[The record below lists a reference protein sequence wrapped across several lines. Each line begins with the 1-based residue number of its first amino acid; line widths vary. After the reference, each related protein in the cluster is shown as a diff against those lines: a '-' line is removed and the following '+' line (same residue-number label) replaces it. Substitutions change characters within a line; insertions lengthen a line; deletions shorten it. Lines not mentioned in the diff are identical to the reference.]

1 MESGAGVGG
10 LEIGSLENKF
20 EGFFRTPIYKN
31 KILKVALGYPE
42 TKSLLVDFDDLDKFD
57 ITLTDELIKN
67 PDATI
72 IAAESALRNIQL
84 PLDKPEAKINVRFT
98 NPPPTHKIL
107 IRDLRSEDVGK
118 FIAMEGIVRKTT
130 DVRPKLVMGAFE
142 CPYCGH
148 VTYKEQ
154 DGEKL
159 KEPFVCDS
167 CEKKALFNLVVSNS
181 TFVDSQKI
189 LIQES
194 LEDLRGGE
202 HPKQMAIYLEDDL
215 TGQITPGNR
224 IEIAGILRAT
234 RKTTGTPRS
243 RVFEIF
249 IEGNS
254 YKPVELDFEE
264 VEISKEDE
272 EEIKKL
278 AKDPMIYEKIRDSIA
293 PHIYGYGDIKEA
305 LMYQLFSS
313 QPIQQADGSRARGDS
328 HIILIG
334 EPATG
339 KSALLQYIA
348 RNLAPR
354 GIYASGKGTST
365 AGLTASA
372 VKDEFGEGSWTLE
385 AGALV
390 LADLG
395 IAAVDEFEKMEETDR
410 AAMHEAMELQ
420 QVSIAK
426 AGMLA
431 TFRARCSILAAANP
445 KYGRFDKYKAISEQV
460 NLSPTILSRFDLIF
474 FVEDVLD
481 DTKEMAK
488 HILDTVV
495 SPEIATPK
503 ILPGLLKKYI
513 AYARQNIAPALS
525 EESRKRIEQFY
536 VDMREAAKSAEDMP
550 IPLTARQLWA
560 IIRLARASARVRL
573 SEETT
578 LEDAERAIRLVKVS
592 LEQAG
597 FDMEA
602 CRVDIDKIMVG
613 VTKSQRDRI
622 NEIIHII
629 RELEAEFGHAKKYE
643 IIQRCEAKGISERN
657 AEELLD
663 KLRRDGSI
671 YEPKQGSYKVV

>member
-1 MESGAGVGG
+1 MESGAGIGG
-10 LEIGSLENKF
+10 IEIRSLENKF
-20 EGFFRTPIYKN
+20 EEFFRTPLYKN

-42 TKSLLVDFDDLDKFD
+42 TKSLPVDFDDLDKYD
-57 ITLTDELIKN
+57 ITLIDELVKN

-72 IAAESALRNIQL
+72 IAAESALRNIHL
-84 PLDKPEAKINVRFT
+84 PLEAPEARINVRFT
-98 NPPPTHKIL
+98 NPPPTHKLL
-107 IRDLRSEDVGK
+107 IRDMRSEDVGK
-118 FIAMEGIVRKTT
+118 FIALEGIVRKTT
-130 DVRPKLVMGAFE
+130 DVRPKLVIGAFE

-154 DGEKL
+154 DGERL

-167 CEKKALFNLVVSNS
+167 CEKKAMFNLAVANS
-181 TFVDSQKI
+181 TFIDAQKI
-189 LIQES
+189 MMQES
-194 LEDLRGGE
+194 LDDLRGGD
-202 HPKQMAIYLEDDL
+202 HPKQITIYIEDDL
-215 TGQITPGNR
+215 TGRIKPGDR
-224 IEIAGILRAT
+224 IEVAGILRAA
-234 RKTTGTPRS
+234 RKTTGVPRS

-249 IEGNS
+249 IEANS
-254 YKPVELDFEE
+254 YKPVEMDFEE
-264 VEISKEDE
+264 VAIGKEDE
-272 EEIKKL
+272 GEIKKL
-278 AKDPMIYEKIRDSIA
+278 SKDPMIYEKIRDSIA
-293 PHIYGYGDIKEA
+293 PHIYGYSDIKEA
-305 LMYQLFSS
+305 IMYQLFSS
-313 QPIQQADGSRARGDS
+313 PPIQLGDGSRSRGDS

-339 KSALLQYIA
+339 KSALLQYVA
-348 RNLAPR
+348 RQLAPR

-460 NLSPTILSRFDLIF
+460 NLTPTILSRFDLIF
-474 FVEDVLD
+474 FVEDVLE
-481 DTKEMAK
+481 DTREVAK
-488 HILDTVV
+488 HILDTAT
-495 SPEIATPK
+495 SPDVATPK
-503 ILPGLLKKYI
+503 VPPGILKKYL
-513 AYARQNIAPALS
+513 AYARQNVVPALRDDA
-525 EESRKRIEQFY
+525 RKRIEQFY

-573 SEETT
+573 SEEAT
-578 LEDAERAIRLVKVS
+578 LEDVERAIRLVKVS

-602 CRVDIDKIMVG
+602 GRVDIDKIMVG

-622 NEIIHII
+622 NEIIGII
-629 RELEAEFGHAKKYE
+629 RELEAEFGAARKYE

-663 KLRRDGSI
+663 RLRRDGSI